1 MKVTCSA
8 YIILCGVGDIYMRHF
23 RLTVLV
29 VLCAF
34 IVCACSV
41 TPFGKTPKNSDGSSE
56 SAAETTVA
64 SAVNSTDT
72 PKYSELVPETT
83 PSETEPSKPLT
94 DEEALEGFENYLYF
108 KIKNLQKILDEDKVP
123 CTWGIATSSK
133 NEIMIMFKSNTGAL
147 LRYHINRK
155 SGKTYVTQY
164 SVESNSYYRT
174 RETLNVREYI
184 DRKPTPTPYVIR
196 PSGSTTPK
204 PTPKMVIKV
213 SNQVSKTAVIG
224 GKKYPYK
231 IPKVSITGKNTG
243 AANRR
248 MKSELGKFATKGA
261 NARAITYTYHVTDK
275 LVSILV
281 HIANH
286 DTDSYDNYKAYNILI
301 SSGRLVKDSTVVK
314 LYGFSSRK
322 FISNAKDAYK
332 AFGAGAP
339 APAETVK
346 KCVNANVKR
355 ASYKYIDPFIARNG
369 HLCFIGNVYF
379 TGGAGKGNRLFDA
392 YSRKPL

>member
-1 MKVTCSA
+1 MA
-8 YIILCGVGDIYMRHF
+8 F
-23 RLTVLV
+23 
-29 VLCAF
+29 LCAV
-34 IVCACSV
+34 ILCACSV
-41 TPFGKTPKNSDGSSE
+41 MPFGKAKETTEETSE
-56 SAAETTVA
+56 SGAATTTAYQVK
-64 SAVNSTDT
+64 NTDT
-72 PKYSELVPETT
+72 PDFSEMVPETT
-83 PSETEPSKPLT
+83 PTETEPPKPLT
-94 DEEALEGFENYLYF
+94 EEEAMTGFTNYLYF

-123 CTWGIATSSK
+123 CTWGVASSNK
-133 NEIMIMFKSNTGAL
+133 DEIMIMFKSNNGAL
-147 LRYHINRK
+147 LRYHINRN

-174 RETLNVREYI
+174 RETLNVRDYI
-184 DRKPTPTPYVIR
+184 NKKPTPTPYVIK
-196 PSGSTTPK
+196 PSSSSTPK

-213 SNQVSKTAVIG
+213 SNQVSKNAVIS

-231 IPKVSITGKNTG
+231 IPKVSITGKNTS

-248 MKSELGKFATKGA
+248 MKSELSKFATKGA

-286 DTDSYDNYKAYNILI
+286 DTASYDNYKAYNILI
-301 SSGRLVKDSTVVK
+301 STGRLVKDSTVVK
-314 LYGFSSRK
+314 IYGFTSKK

-355 ASYKYIDPFIARNG
+355 ASYKYMDPFIAKNG

-392 YSRKPL
+392 FSRKPL

>member
-1 MKVTCSA
+1 MK
-8 YIILCGVGDIYMRHF
+8 HF
-23 RLTVLV
+23 RLSVLA

-41 TPFGKTPKNSDGSSE
+41 TPVGKAPKGSEGSSE
-56 SAAETTVA
+56 TAAGT
-64 SAVNSTDT
+64 SAVSETKDTDQ
-72 PKYSELVPETT
+72 PDFSELVPETT
-83 PSETEPSKPLT
+83 PSETEPPKPLT
-94 DEEALEGFENYLYF
+94 DEQALEGFENYLYF
-108 KIKNLQKILDEDKVP
+108 KIKNLQQILDEDKIP

-133 NEIMIMFKSNTGAL
+133 NEIMIMFKSHTGAL
-147 LRYHINRK
+147 LRYHINRNT
-155 SGKTYVTQY
+155 GKTYVTQY
-164 SVESNSYYRT
+164 AIETNSYYRT

-184 DRKPTPTPYVIR
+184 DRKPTPTPYIIR
-196 PSGSTTPK
+196 PSGAATPK
-204 PTPKMVIKV
+204 PAPKTVIKV
-213 SNQVSKTAVIG
+213 SNQVSKTVVIG

-231 IPKVSITGKNTG
+231 IPKVSITGKSTG
-243 AANRR
+243 AANRK
-248 MKSELGKFATKGA
+248 MKSELSKFATKGA

-301 SSGRLVKDSTVVK
+301 SSGRLAKDSTVVK
-314 LYGFSSRK
+314 LYGFTSSK
-322 FISNAKDAYK
+322 FISNAKAAYK
-332 AFGAGAP
+332 AFGAGTS

-379 TGGAGKGNRLFDA
+379 SGGAGKGNRLFDA
-392 YSRKPL
+392 FRRKPL